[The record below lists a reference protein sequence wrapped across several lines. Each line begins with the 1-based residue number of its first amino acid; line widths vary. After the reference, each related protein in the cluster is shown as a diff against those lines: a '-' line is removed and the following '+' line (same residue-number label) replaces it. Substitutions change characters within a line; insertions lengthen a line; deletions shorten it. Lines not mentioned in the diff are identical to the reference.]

1 MTSPWPAPQ
10 GPPPDQSPASRI
22 GIGYLALS
30 WVTCYA
36 LAVVVSAA
44 LISLG
49 GTADSGVDQPT
60 WMVALSALGLWLPF
74 LGMLRYTS
82 TSRLSG
88 DVRRDF
94 FVRFAWRDAWG
105 IPIGVGSQLV
115 LVNLVMWPLRTLF
128 PDTFDPADVERRAR
142 GLVDEA
148 RGGWIVVLA
157 LVVVVGAPVVEEL
170 VYRSYIQAR
179 LEPLTSRT
187 WAVVIASVWFTLV
200 HLEPVEFPGLFAFA
214 VVLGVC
220 FARTRRIGMSLVAHV
235 AFNLTGLVF
244 VLST

>member
-1 MTSPWPAPQ
+1 MTSPWPAPS
-10 GPPPDQSPASRI
+10 GPPPEFSPAPRVSVA
-22 GIGYLALS
+22 YLALS
-30 WVTCYA
+30 WITCYA
-36 LAVVVSAA
+36 LAVVASGVIVAA
-44 LISLG
+44 T
-49 GTADSGVDQPT
+49 GTAESGSDQPT
-60 WMVALSALGLWLPF
+60 WIVALSALGLWLPF
-74 LGMLRYTS
+74 LAMLRYTS
-82 TSRLSG
+82 NTRLTG
-88 DVRRDF
+88 NVRNDY
-94 FVRFAWRDAWG
+94 FVRFTWGDAWG
-105 IPIGVGSQLV
+105 VPIGVASQLL

-128 PDTFDPADVERRAR
+128 PDTFNPADVERRAR

-148 RGGWIVVLA
+148 HGVWIVVLA

-170 VYRSYIQAR
+170 VYRAYIQAR

-187 WAVVIASVWFTLV
+187 WAVVITSVWFTLV

-220 FARTRRIGMSLVAHV
+220 FARTRRVGMSLIAHV